1 MTSRDV
7 ELINSSINNGRIY
20 FPSTDIKFFPS
31 DSFSDRQRTGHK
43 GKSVTFLAGGIIF
56 ESDIRVCSGQ
66 RISPR
71 RDFRRFFV
79 AVLAKTGAKVRVTRT
94 TDREYELEYLG

>member
-1 MTSRDV
+1 MTSRDIK
-7 ELINSSINNGRIY
+7 LINSSVNNGRIY

-31 DSFSDRQRTGHK
+31 DSFSDREREGHK
-43 GKSVTFLAGGIIF
+43 GKAVTFLGAGIIF

-79 AVLAKTGAKVRVTRT
+79 AVSAETGAKLRVTRVA
-94 TDREYELEYLG
+94 DREYELEYLG